1 MLGLYLGAMVFGAVL
16 IGVTLFFG
24 SHDFDADT
32 DLDVDLDH
40 DLDMDVD
47 ADLGAVHGDAVF
59 GPDGLAE
66 DLDASNLWLPFT
78 SMRFY
83 TFFTFAFGLGG
94 TIMTWFGV
102 PSILTLGI
110 SAVVGFVL
118 GWLAAWSF
126 RKLYRD
132 TVTGDVGV
140 QRFVGQEARVLLP
153 VRLERRGKIVL
164 DSPMG
169 QIELPAETGD
179 DRSFSPGDRV
189 LVAHIDEGVAN
200 ITSIHLQTGEIETS
214 SQPTPP
220 PTVGQPNG

>member
-1 MLGLYLGAMVFGAVL
+1 MLGLYLGALAFGAVL

-24 SHDFDADT
+24 GHDFEADADVDMDLDH

-40 DLDMDVD
+40 DLG
-47 ADLGAVHGDAVF
+47 ADHGDAVF
-59 GPDGLAE
+59 GPDGLGE
-66 DLDASNLWLPFT
+66 DLGASNLWLPFT

-94 TIMTWFGV
+94 TIMSLFGV
-102 PSILTLGI
+102 PWILTLAI
-110 SAVVGFVL
+110 SFVVGFAL

-153 VRLERRGKIVL
+153 VRAERRGKIVL

-179 DRSFSPGDRV
+179 KQSFSPGDRV
-189 LVAHIDEGVAN
+189 LVAHIDGGVAN
-200 ITSIHLQTGEIETS
+200 ITSIHLKTGELAETDQS
-214 SQPTPP
+214 APP